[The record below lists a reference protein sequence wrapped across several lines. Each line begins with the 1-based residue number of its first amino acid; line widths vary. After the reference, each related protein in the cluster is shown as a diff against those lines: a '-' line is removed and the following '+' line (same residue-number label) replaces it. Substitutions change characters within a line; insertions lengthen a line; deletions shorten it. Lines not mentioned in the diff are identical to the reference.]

1 MINYNVSQK
10 NLISLKYE
18 KIFSCKIRLVV
29 KVYTIK
35 VGPKPVKCGRSQ
47 CPCAIWGPRIKFD
60 DQTGTWGPKWPLGHL
75 GVYS

>member
-1 MINYNVSQK
+1 MYLQ
-10 NLISLKYE
+10 
-18 KIFSCKIRLVV
+18 LVTF
-29 KVYTIK
+29 YTIK